1 MFINRETDLDFLEGR
16 YKSNKA
22 ELIIIYGRRR
32 VGKTRLLQEFV
43 RDKEHIYLIA
53 DVSENILDT
62 FSRVISK
69 RYKFVRFENWDDFF
83 EFLYSISDSR
93 IVIVI
98 DEFQYLYQVNKA
110 FPTML
115 QRWWET
121 LKDSRIMLMLCG
133 SIISTIYKIS
143 LGYGSALYGRKTA
156 ELEVKPLKFFEIKDF
171 FPNYSFEELVR
182 VYAVLGGVPRYL
194 EEFNDSFDIMTN
206 IKDRIL
212 NRTSFLYNEPL
223 NLLFEEFKDYS
234 RYFAILNVIAEGAS
248 TFSEISTRSRIPQN
262 KLSKYLMTLE
272 RVGITRKII
281 PITERKSKRVIYR
294 IADNF
299 YRFWFRYLYPNKSFL
314 ELGETGYVMEEIKK
328 TFNAFVGLAFEEI
341 AAEFLRM
348 FNNYRVG
355 KWWYKDT
362 EIDLVGLR
370 EGEVAFFE
378 VKWRDMSYGD
388 AINLLRRLEEK
399 AEAVKLKGKRRYG
412 LIARKIEG
420 NDELVG
426 DYHVYDLSDLSEK
439 IRDCTTKRFI

>member
-1 MFINRETDLDFLEGR
+1 
-16 YKSNKA
+16 
-22 ELIIIYGRRR
+22 
-32 VGKTRLLQEFV
+32 
-43 RDKEHIYLIA
+43 
-53 DVSENILDT
+53 
-62 FSRVISK
+62 
-69 RYKFVRFENWDDFF
+69 
-83 EFLYSISDSR
+83 
-93 IVIVI
+93 
-98 DEFQYLYQVNKA
+98 
-110 FPTML
+110 
-115 QRWWET
+115 
-121 LKDSRIMLMLCG
+121 
-133 SIISTIYKIS
+133 
-143 LGYGSALYGRKTA
+143 
-156 ELEVKPLKFFEIKDF
+156 
-171 FPNYSFEELVR
+171 
-182 VYAVLGGVPRYL
+182 
-194 EEFNDSFDIMTN
+194 MTN

-234 RYFAILNVIAEGAS
+234 RYFAILNAIAEGAS

-328 TFNAFVGLAFEEI
+328 TFNAFVGLAFEGI

-388 AINLLRRLEEK
+388 AINVLRRLEEK

-420 NDELVG
+420 KDKLEG

-439 IRDCTTKRFI
+439 IRDFTTKCFI

>member
-1 MFINRETDLDFLEGR
+1 MMPGSMFVDREIDLGFLEER
-16 YKSNKA
+16 YKSNKP
-22 ELIIIYGRRR
+22 ELIIICGRRR

-43 RDKEHIYLIA
+43 EDKEHIYLIA

-110 FPTML
+110 FPTIL

-121 LKDSRIMLMLCG
+121 LKDSRIMLILCG

-156 ELEVKPLKFFEIKDF
+156 ELEVKPLKFLEIKDF

-194 EEFNDSFDIMTN
+194 EEFDDSFDIMTN

-212 NRTSFLYNEPL
+212 NRTCFLYNEPM

-272 RVGITRKII
+272 RVEITRKII

-341 AAEFLRM
+341 AAEFLH
-348 FNNYRVG
+348 NNYRVG
-355 KWWYKDT
+355 KWWYKGT
-362 EIDLVGLR
+362 EIDLVGVR
-370 EGEVAFFE
+370 KGEVAFFE
-378 VKWRDMSYGD
+378 VKWRDMSCGD
-388 AINLLRRLEEK
+388 AIKVLRRLEEK
-399 AEAVKLKGKRRYG
+399 AEAVELKGKRSYG

-420 NDELVG
+420 KDKLG
-426 DYHVYDLSDLSEK
+426 DYAYDSSDLSEK
-439 IRDCTTKRFI
+439 NTNLQK

>member
-1 MFINRETDLDFLEGR
+1 MIPGSMFIDREIDLGFLEEK
-16 YKSNKA
+16 YNSNKS

-43 RDKEHIYLIA
+43 KNKEHIYLVS

-83 EFLYSISDSR
+83 EFLNSTSDSR

-98 DEFQYLYQVNKA
+98 DEFQYLYKVNKA
-110 FPTML
+110 FPTIL

-121 LKDSRIMLMLCG
+121 LKDTRIMLILCG

-156 ELEVKPLKFFEIKDF
+156 ELEVKPLKFFEIREF
-171 FPNYSFEELVR
+171 FPNYSFEELVE
-182 VYAVLGGVPRYL
+182 VYTVLGGVPRYL
-194 EEFNDSFDIMTN
+194 EEFDDSFDIMTN
-206 IKDRIL
+206 VKDRIL
-212 NRTSFLYNEPL
+212 SRTSFLYNEPL
-223 NLLFEEFKDYS
+223 NLLFEEFKEYS

-248 TFSEISTRSRIPQN
+248 TFSEISAKSRIPQN

-272 RVGITRKII
+272 RVEIARKII
-281 PITERKSKRVIYR
+281 PITEKKSKRVIYR
-294 IADNF
+294 ISDNF

-314 ELGETGYVMEEIKK
+314 ELGETGYVMEELKK
-328 TFNAFVGLAFEEI
+328 TFNAFIGLAFEEI
-341 AAEFLRM
+341 AAEFLS
-348 FNNYRVG
+348 NNYRVG

-370 EGEVAFFE
+370 KGEVAFFE
-378 VKWRDMSYGD
+378 VKWRDMSYKD
-388 AINLLRRLEEK
+388 AIKVLQRLEEK
-399 AEAVKLKGKRRYG
+399 AESVKINGKRTYG
-412 LIARKIEG
+412 LIARRIDSKDRIG
-420 NDELVG
+420 VG
-426 DYHVYDLSDLSEK
+426 GYVYDLSDLSEK
-439 IRDCTTKRFI
+439 T

>member
-98 DEFQYLYQVNKA
+98 DEFQYLYRVNKA
-110 FPTML
+110 FPTIL

-299 YRFWFRYLYPNKSFL
+299 YRFWFRYLYPNK
-314 ELGETGYVMEEIKK
+314 GTGR
-328 TFNAFVGLAFEEI
+328 NG
-341 AAEFLRM
+341 
-348 FNNYRVG
+348 
-355 KWWYKDT
+355 
-362 EIDLVGLR
+362 
-370 EGEVAFFE
+370 
-378 VKWRDMSYGD
+378 
-388 AINLLRRLEEK
+388 
-399 AEAVKLKGKRRYG
+399 
-412 LIARKIEG
+412 
-420 NDELVG
+420 
-426 DYHVYDLSDLSEK
+426 
-439 IRDCTTKRFI
+439 IRDGGDKL